1 MLKISNDS
9 SLTLTPLDTNF
20 AGKYISLKDEYEVC
34 ECEPTRQKLI
44 STKGK
49 MAIVEDDLQ
58 YSVKANRGA
67 PILSSNGEII
77 GMHLSSGR
85 DTPSKGI
92 LFGERVKQCFF
103 AAVKAT
109 MGLKAS
115 MASITQVST
124 SAANGSSSPL
134 SIRSPSVASP

>member
-1 MLKISNDS
+1 MLKISSDS
-9 SLTLTPLDTNF
+9 SLALTPLSTNF

-77 GMHLSSGR
+77 GMHLRSGQ

-103 AAVKAT
+103 IAIKAA

-115 MASITQVST
+115 MASIT
-124 SAANGSSSPL
+124 
-134 SIRSPSVASP
+134 